1 MSRMSNMLNGKKT
14 FVTTKTSNNKEE
26 DLNQALG
33 RLRGLIESGL
43 IDLANGLADELE
55 KNEEKAVEEEVH
67 DAVKN
72 SCKEFKN
79 VCEEFEERA
88 NKAGWSCT
96 PSPDMVNSPSHY
108 KGHKFEVIDIIEDF
122 DLNFRKGNAL
132 KYLLRAG
139 HKDDYVQ
146 DLKKAIWY
154 LNREIDAYNNSKGL

>member
-1 MSRMSNMLNGKKT
+1 MSKMSDMLNDKKK
-14 FVTTKTSNNKEE
+14 FVSIKTNDDSEELNK
-26 DLNQALG
+26 AFG
-33 RLRGLIESGL
+33 RLRGLIQSGL
-43 IDLANGLADELE
+43 VDLANGLADELE
-55 KNEEKAVEEEVH
+55 KDEEKIAEEAVE
-67 DAVKN
+67 DADKN
-72 SCKEFKN
+72 T
-79 VCEEFEERA
+79 CEEFEKNA
-88 NKAGWSCT
+88 KKAGWSCT
-96 PSPDMVNSPSHY
+96 PSSDMVNSPSHY

>member
-1 MSRMSNMLNGKKT
+1 MSRMSNMLNGKKS
-14 FVTTKTSNNKEE
+14 FVTTKTNDNREE
-26 DLNQALG
+26 DLNQTLG
-33 RLRGLIESGL
+33 RLRGLI
-43 IDLANGLADELE
+43 DLASGLADELE
-55 KNEEKAVEEEVH
+55 KNEEKTAE

-72 SCKEFKN
+72 T
-79 VCEEFEERA
+79 CEEFEKNA
-88 NKAGWSCT
+88 KKAGWSYA
-96 PSPDMVNSPSHY
+96 PSSDMVNSPSHY

-139 HKDDYVQ
+139 HKDDYFQ

>member
-1 MSRMSNMLNGKKT
+1 MSKMSDMLNGKKK
-14 FVTTKTSNNKEE
+14 FVTTKTNNSEE
-26 DLNQALG
+26 DLNTVFG
-33 RLRGLIESGL
+33 RLRDLIESGL
-43 IDLANGLADELE
+43 VDLANGLADELE
-55 KNEEKAVEEEVH
+55 KNEEKTAKEAV
-67 DAVKN
+67 DGAVKN
-72 SCKEFKN
+72 K
-79 VCEEFEERA
+79 CEEFEKNA
-88 NKAGWSCT
+88 KKAGYSCT
-96 PSPDMVNSPSHY
+96 QSSDMVNSPSHY

>member
-55 KNEEKAVEEEVH
+55 KNEEKTVEEEVH
-67 DAVKN
+67 TAVKN
-72 SCKEFKN
+72 SI
-79 VCEEFEERA
+79 EEFQKNA
-88 NKAGWSCT
+88 KKAGWSCT
-96 PSPDMVNSPSHY
+96 SPSKEMVDHPSHY
-108 KGHKFEVIDIIEDF
+108 QGKRFEVIDIIEDY
-122 DLNFRKGNAL
+122 DLGFNLGNAI
-132 KYLLRAG
+132 KYILRAG
-139 HKDDYVQ
+139 HKDEYTQ

-154 LNREIDAYNNSKGL
+154 LEREINGKNSLKGL

>member
-14 FVTTKTSNNKEE
+14 FVTTKTSDNREE
-26 DLNQALG
+26 DLNQAFG

-55 KNEEKAVEEEVH
+55 KNEEKIAEEAVE

-72 SCKEFKN
+72 T
-79 VCEEFEERA
+79 CEEFEKNA
-88 NKAGWSCT
+88 KKAGWSCT
-96 PSPDMVNSPSHY
+96 PPSSDMVNSPSHY

-122 DLNFRKGNAL
+122 ELNFRKGNAL

-154 LNREIDAYNNSKGL
+154 LNREIDAYNNSKEL